1 MVTKPI
7 LLNETGE
14 AMLAEMQEQNKLLRS
29 IASGAYARPTDWDD
43 IFSIVRQGKAQEVFA
58 VGDLIVDQWTDKATG
73 VTYEVPW
80 QVGSFKNAILNDGTE
95 VPAMYIQWHYA
106 SPFGVQFNNYQALYH
121 CTEELPAGTYCFE
134 IGTSWGD
141 NLVAGNIY
149 NFTLTKAVPA
159 GGVLWFNGASIYE
172 SATSAWKIAALE
184 TPKDQEA
191 QEVVLVSAGS
201 AGTSLGTISS
211 SNPSGKDIGNLQSV
225 AFGYNRWS
233 QSAIRQF
240 LNSDKG
246 IGEWWTPQNGL
257 DVRPNELFTKHGFMS
272 GMPDRLKANLRAVK
286 VTTALNSVSDTGIED
301 DNLEDTYDKVF
312 LLSLEEMYIANQLAG
327 EGSAWE
333 YWKRRLGTAAPVG
346 WHPNI
351 YQELIHYGVEN
362 HSAAQHV
369 RLRSALRGY
378 AFNTWLVYAGGYAS
392 DYHARYAHR
401 FAPGCAIC

>member
-1 MVTKPI
+1 MVTKPL

-14 AMLAEMQEQNKLLRS
+14 ALVAQMQEQNKLLRS
-29 IASGAYARPTDWDD
+29 IASGAYARPDDWDD

-58 VGDLIVDQWTDKATG
+58 IGDMIVDKWTDTATG
-73 VTYEVPW
+73 AVYEVPA
-80 QVGSFKNAILNDGTE
+80 QVVSFKNAKLVDGTE

-106 SPFGVQFNNYQALYH
+106 SPFGVQFNNYQAFYH
-121 CTEELPAGTYCFE
+121 CAEELPAGTYCFE

-141 NLVAGNIY
+141 NLVAGNVY
-149 NFTLTKAVPA
+149 NFTLTKTVPA

-172 SATSAWKIAALE
+172 AATSAWKVAALAN
-184 TPKDQEA
+184 PKDREA
-191 QEVVLVSAGS
+191 QEVVLVSAGN

-211 SNPSGKDIGNLQSV
+211 SNLSGKNIGNLQSV
-225 AFGYNRWS
+225 SFGYNRWS

-246 IGEWWTPQNGL
+246 TGEWWTPQNNL
-257 DVRPNELFTKHGFMS
+257 DVRPNELFTKNGFMS
-272 GMPDRLKANLRAVK
+272 GMPERLKANLRAVE
-286 VTTALNSVSDTGIED
+286 VVTALNSVSDTGIEE
-301 DNLEDTYDKVF
+301 DNLEVTYDKVF
-312 LLSLEEMYIANQLAG
+312 LPSLEEMYIANQLAG

-333 YWKRRLGTAAPVG
+333 YWKRRLGTSAPVS

-362 HSAAQHV
+362 HSSALRV
-369 RLRSALRGY
+369 RLRSAYRGHAY
-378 AFNTWLVYAGGYAS
+378 LTWVVYAGGYAGNG
-392 DYHARYAHR
+392 YARGAFR